1 MDANRLEVSN
11 TWADDDV
18 IVDRLTVHY
27 RDNRDTAALDGV
39 SFSVPRGRVLA
50 VVGANGAGKSTLF
63 RALLGLVP
71 VSAGTVRLFGKN
83 ASELEPF
90 ERGRLAYVSERHVE
104 LEHQRLSEVAAFRAA
119 VYPRF
124 DGAYFQALTDELA
137 LPRSS
142 VIGQL
147 SRGQR
152 AAAVVGL
159 ALAQTPDLLLLDD
172 PTLGLD
178 PLARRRIIQAVLGA
192 TRARA
197 ITVVLATHELAD
209 VERVADDVT
218 LLVRGAAP
226 PAMELENFVRDACV
240 VSVPLDADADGLRAL
255 DGVLHVWR
263 RRADHEVVI
272 RGDAAARR
280 TTLAALPRPSVP
292 RAVTFEEL
300 ALAWLAHASEGRS

>member
-1 MDANRLEVSN
+1 MDANRLELSN

-83 ASELEPF
+83 ASELSPF
-90 ERGRLAYVSERHVE
+90 DRGRLAYVSERHVE
-104 LEHQRLSEVAAFRAA
+104 LEHQRLSEVAAFRA
-119 VYPRF
+119 VE
-124 DGAYFQALTDELA
+124 ALTDELA
-137 LPRSS
+137 LPRTS

-192 TRARA
+192 TRARE

-209 VERVADDVT
+209 VERVADDVI
-218 LLVRGAAP
+218 LLARGAAS
-226 PAMELENFVRDACV
+226 PAMELENFVQDACV
-240 VSVPLDADADGLRAL
+240 VSVPLDSDAGALRAIE
-255 DGVLHVWR
+255 GVLHVWR

-272 RGDAAARR
+272 RGDAAARQK
-280 TTLAALPRPSVP
+280 TLAALPRPSAP